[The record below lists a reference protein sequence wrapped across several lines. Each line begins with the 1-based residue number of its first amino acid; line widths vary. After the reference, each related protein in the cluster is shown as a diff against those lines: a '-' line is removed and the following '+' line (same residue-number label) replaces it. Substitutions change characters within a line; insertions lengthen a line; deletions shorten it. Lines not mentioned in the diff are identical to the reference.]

1 MFSARSQKLLGQLSG
16 CKLQTGTSKLED
28 DAERCRIFDWTKH
41 NWTIQTKRCISFKI
55 IYFPKY
61 VFIQFAN

>member
-41 NWTIQTKRCISFKI
+41 NWTI
-55 IYFPKY
+55 
-61 VFIQFAN
+61 